1 MSQLTREMQKLARRA
16 AGSYK
21 TVHDRLKMAE
31 RIGRHLLSL
40 NIQVRS
46 VQHLKAKHIESY
58 IADRLTQGISLRTL
72 HNEMAAVRVIL
83 REAGRETLAGS
94 ERISNKG
101 LGLGGASRSGTRAAI
116 TPEHYQVVLS
126 TLRQKDAG
134 VAVTL
139 QLARLMG
146 LRSQEA
152 VQCSQSLSYWASALA
167 RGDERLPVVYGT
179 KGGRPRQTTVLNREA
194 VTQVVREALAIA
206 VMRNGRL
213 IDKPDLKTAMNR
225 WHYQTTSAGL
235 KGQYSPHSLRYAWAQ
250 DAIRHYRQQG
260 FSRREAYALTSMD
273 LGHGDGRGRY
283 IRQVYGQEVA
293 Q

>member
-58 IADRLTQGISLRTL
+58 IVYRLTQGISLRTL

-94 ERISNKG
+94 ERISNKA

-116 TPEHYQVVLS
+116 TPEHYQVVLT

-152 VQCSQSLSYWASALA
+152 VQCSQSLSYWASASASALA

-206 VMRNGRL
+206 ATRNGRL
-213 IDKPDLKTAMNR
+213 IDKPDQSLADLLPSTQNSHR
-225 WHYQTTSAGL
+225 CVAG
-235 KGQYSPHSLRYAWAQ
+235 
-250 DAIRHYRQQG
+250 I
-260 FSRREAYALTSMD
+260 
-273 LGHGDGRGRY
+273 
-283 IRQVYGQEVA
+283 
-293 Q
+293 